1 MALTVPSR
9 QRVRQ
14 RHPTGGRHQG
24 RSAARGATPE
34 AHPPNR
40 KGTHVQYQEILD
52 TVHATVSPLVGCG
65 RVADYIPGLAAVD
78 PRGFGLALA
87 TTDGAVYGVGDWQ
100 TPLSIQSVSKVFSL
114 APLSRHDEA
123 IWRRV
128 GREPSGSPFN
138 ALQQVE
144 NDRGVPRNPFI
155 NAGALVVVDHMLT
168 LTGDPT
174 RAVLELL
181 RTEAGNPTIDVDQQ
195 MAKSE
200 AENRHR
206 NAALAHL
213 LASYGALTHPVDV
226 VLDQY
231 TALCAIAMSCQ
242 DLARTAGFLARHGLR
257 ANGSRLLSRS
267 NAKRLN
273 ATMLTCGTYDSA
285 GEFAYRVGLPG
296 KSGVGGGI
304 LAVVPNRC
312 FAVWAPGLDETGN
325 SCAGRAA
332 LDAFTTLTGW
342 SVF

>member
-1 MALTVPSR
+1 M
-9 QRVRQ
+9 
-14 RHPTGGRHQG
+14 
-24 RSAARGATPE
+24 
-34 AHPPNR
+34 
-40 KGTHVQYQEILD
+40 HVQYEEILD
-52 TVHATVSPLVGCG
+52 TVHVKVSPLVGCG
-65 RVADYIPGLAAVD
+65 RVPDYIPGLAAVD
-78 PRGFGLALA
+78 PRLFGLALA
-87 TTDGAVYGVGDWQ
+87 TTDGTVYGVGDWQ
-100 TPLSIQSVSKVFSL
+100 TPLSIQSISKVFSL
-114 APLSRHDEA
+114 AVALSRHSEA

-128 GREPSGSPFN
+128 RREPSGSPFN
-138 ALQQVE
+138 ALQQLE
-144 NDRGVPRNPFI
+144 NDRGVPRNPFV
-155 NAGALVVVDHMLT
+155 NAGALVVVDHLLT

-200 AENRHR
+200 ADNRHR

-213 LASYGALTHPVDV
+213 LASYGALAHPVDV

-257 ANGSRLLSRS
+257 ADGSRLLSRS

-285 GEFAYRVGLPG
+285 GEFAYRVGLPA

-312 FAVWAPGLDETGN
+312 TLAVWTPGLDETGN

>member
-1 MALTVPSR
+1 M
-9 QRVRQ
+9 
-14 RHPTGGRHQG
+14 
-24 RSAARGATPE
+24 
-34 AHPPNR
+34 
-40 KGTHVQYQEILD
+40 QYQKILD
-52 TVHATVSPLVGCG
+52 AVHATVSPFIGSG
-65 RVADYIPGLAAVD
+65 RVADYIPVLATVD
-78 PRGFGLALA
+78 PRRFGLALA
-87 TTDGAVYGVGDWQ
+87 TTDGVVCGVGDWQ

-114 APLSRHDEA
+114 AMALGGDSEA

-138 ALQQVE
+138 ALQQLE
-144 NDRGVPRNPFI
+144 NDRGVPRNPFV
-155 NAGALVVVDHMLT
+155 NAGALIVVDDL
-168 LTGDPT
+168 LARTGDPT

-181 RTEAGNPTIDVDQQ
+181 RTEAGDPTIDVDRQVT
-195 MAKSE
+195 KSE

-213 LASYGALTHPVDV
+213 LASYGALAHPVDV

-231 TALCAIAMSCQ
+231 TSLCAIAMSCR
-242 DLARTAGFLARHGLR
+242 DLALAAGFLARHGIR
-257 ANGSRLLSRS
+257 ADGSRLLSRS
-267 NAKRLN
+267 DAKRLN

-285 GEFAYRVGLPG
+285 GEFAYRVGLPA

-312 FAVWAPGLDETGN
+312 TLAVWAPGLDESGN
-325 SCAGRAA
+325 SAAGRAA